1 MGTFRAG
8 YGASVRSCRP
18 KAALVVA
25 AASGLAAIALTG
37 CTGPN
42 QPRYGMPAPATQQ
55 SHSTLYLWQGLFV
68 TALVVGG
75 IIWGLIFWSVFRY
88 RRKGKDQPLP
98 KQFSYHLPLEIT
110 YTIIP
115 IIIVAVIY
123 VFVVKADDVIDKT
136 STPPAVSVRVEGF
149 QWGWRFTYL
158 NANGTPIAPSISG
171 NQYDPPTLTLPADET
186 VRLTLVSDD
195 VIHSF
200 YVPDFLFKRDMIPKV
215 NNVVELYIDK
225 VGIFQ
230 GHCAEFCGLHH
241 ADMSFMVRSVPASQ
255 FVVPGSVSGGTT

>member
-1 MGTFRAG
+1 MVPIAPCRRRLL
-8 YGASVRSCRP
+8 GAASG
-18 KAALVVA
+18 VVA
-25 AASGLAAIALTG
+25 AVTLAG
-37 CTGPN
+37 CTGDN

-55 SHSTLYLWQGLFV
+55 SQSTLHLWQGMFV

-75 IIWGLIFWSVFRY
+75 IVWGLIFWSIIRY
-88 RRKGKDQPLP
+88 RGRGKDQPLP
-98 KQFSYHLPLEIT
+98 KQTQYHIPLEIT

-123 VFVVKADDVIDKT
+123 AFVVKADDVIDKT
-136 STPPAVSVRVEGF
+136 STKAAVSVRVEGF

-158 NANGTPIAPSISG
+158 NANGTPLAPPVSG
-171 NQYDPPTLTLPADET
+171 NQYDPPTLTLPAFET
-186 VRLTLVSDD
+186 VKLTLVSDD

-241 ADMSFMVRSVPASQ
+241 ADMSFQVRSVPASQ
-255 FVVPGSVSGGTT
+255 FVIPGSGGTS